1 MQHNGNPSQALYI
14 YGGTFDP
21 FHLGHLHICNHLQ
34 AHDPKAHIVLIPSFQ
49 AFYKQSKAPYVHRLA
64 MLQELFA
71 HNSAISVSSFEQ
83 RATAPIELV
92 TTLTYFRA
100 QYPDRPLHTVL
111 GYDVLNSMSSWPNWK
126 PLLTLG
132 HLCIIPRI
140 GPKLDTHMLS
150 FLDQKALRPPE
161 KEALHG
167 NIYPLSTCRPPPIS
181 STQLRSL
188 LQQNPVPSLAKS
200 FIPPPISDYI
210 QKHAL
215 YNA

>member
-1 MQHNGNPSQALYI
+1 MRHNASPSQALYI

-21 FHLGHLHICNHLQ
+21 FHLGHLYICNHLQ

-49 AFYKQSKAPYVHRLA
+49 AFYKQPKAPYAHRLA
-64 MLQELFA
+64 MLQKFFA
-71 HNSAISVSSFEQ
+71 HNSAITVSSFEQ
-83 RATAPIELV
+83 SATAPVELV

-140 GPKLDTHMLS
+140 GPKLDSRILR
-150 FLDQKALRPPE
+150 FLKQKTSCPPK
-161 KEALHG
+161 KEAPYG
-167 NIYPLSTCRPPPIS
+167 SIYPLSTCHPPPIS

-188 LQQNPVPSLAKS
+188 LQQNPVSSLSTAYL
-200 FIPPPISDYI
+200 PLPIARYI
-210 QKHAL
+210 KKHAL
-215 YNA
+215 YNI